1 MFGSPETTP
10 GGRALKFYSSIRID
24 VRKGEAI
31 KDGNEHV
38 GNKTKC
44 KVVKN
49 KLAPPF
55 KECEFDIIF
64 GKGVSR
70 TGEIIDLAV
79 ELDIIK
85 KSGSWFSYKDTKIGQ
100 GRENAKEWLV
110 NNPEISLEIEE
121 AIKANASSIVMVS
134 KKSKKEEKAKESAVL
149 ASVKKQ
155 LEMNKDEVII
165 DADDDFEEFTPVGED

>member
-1 MFGSPETTP
+1 M
-10 GGRALKFYSSIRID
+10 
-24 VRKGEAI
+24 
-31 KDGNEHV
+31 
-38 GNKTKC
+38 
-44 KVVKN
+44 
-49 KLAPPF
+49 
-55 KECEFDIIF
+55 
-64 GKGVSR
+64 SR